1 MGWELFVGFRYL
13 RSRRRENFVS
23 VITLISTLSVLLGV
37 MVLTI
42 VLSVMTGFE
51 EDLRSRILGLH
62 AHLSLSDRLGRG
74 MIDTPNELAK
84 LMAEDPR
91 VVAAAP
97 VISSQMLVSARGRM
111 YGVYARGVEP
121 GSSSS
126 VHGITEFVVEG
137 SADSLGT
144 RQRVAAPPVR
154 LGEEPA
160 AGAGDA
166 PPLPTVMIGRE
177 LAQRLGV
184 ALGETVTLMVPNL
197 SATPLGAL
205 PRSRRFVVAAL
216 YDSGLVEYDSG
227 LVYLGIE
234 EARSLLGLG
243 PVATGVEAVLHDPY
257 SAPAVARDINDKLG
271 LPYYAESWTE
281 VHRNVF
287 EALKL
292 EKTVYFLVLLL
303 IILVSSFTIVS
314 ALYMIVMEKRRDI
327 AVLKAMGAP
336 DRSVAAIFV
345 AKGLLIG
352 CFGTAAGVLLGYLA
366 CLALDRYE
374 FIDLPEGVFYVST
387 LPVRIVASNFA
398 MVAAA
403 SVTICLGACL
413 FPAWKAAR
421 VIPVDVLRYE

>member
-51 EDLRSRILGLH
+51 EDLRGRILGLH
-62 AHLSLSDRLGRG
+62 PHLSLSDRLGHG
-74 MIDTPNELAK
+74 AISDPQKFASLIA
-84 LMAEDPR
+84 ADPR
-91 VVAAAP
+91 VIAAAP
-97 VISSQMLVSARGRM
+97 VISAQMLVSAHGRIQ
-111 YGVYARGVEP
+111 GVYARAVEP
-121 GSSSS
+121 ANSSS
-126 VHGITEFVVEG
+126 VHGITRFVVEG
-137 SADSLGT
+137 SAEALGQ
-144 RQRVAAPPVR
+144 RQVPLPPTTNAPDEAV
-154 LGEEPA
+154 
-160 AGAGDA
+160 
-166 PPLPTVMIGRE
+166 PLPTLMIGRE

-184 ALGETVTLMVPNL
+184 TVGDPVSISVPNL

-205 PRSRRFVVAAL
+205 PRSRRFVVAAI
-216 YDSGLVEYDSG
+216 YDSGMVEYDAG
-227 LVYLGIE
+227 LVYMAIE
-234 EARSLLGLG
+234 EARSLLGYG
-243 PVATGVEAVLHDPY
+243 DVATGVEAVLHDPY
-257 SAPAVARDINDKLG
+257 EAPAVAADINRQLG

-287 EALKL
+287 EALQL

-314 ALYMIVMEKRRDI
+314 ALYMVVMEKRRDI
-327 AVLKAMGAP
+327 AVLKAMGAG
-336 DRSVAAIFV
+336 DVSVASIFV

-352 CFGTAAGVLLGYLA
+352 VIGTLAGVLLGYLA
-366 CLALDRYE
+366 CVALDRYQ

-387 LPVRIVASNFA
+387 LPVKIVASNFA

-403 SVTICLGACL
+403 SVAICLGACL

>member
-1 MGWELFVGFRYL
+1 VMGWELFVGFRYL

-23 VITLISTLSVLLGV
+23 VITVISTLSVLLGV

-62 AHLSLSDRLGRG
+62 PHLSLSDRLGRG
-74 MIDTPNELAK
+74 MIDDPNELAK
-84 LMAEDPR
+84 LVAEDPR

-97 VISSQMLVSARGRM
+97 VISAQMLVSARGRM

-137 SADSLGT
+137 SAELLGS
-144 RQRVAAPPVR
+144 RQPVAAAPGEPPS
-154 LGEEPA
+154 
-160 AGAGDA
+160 DA

-184 ALGETVTLMVPNL
+184 TLGEAVTLMVPNL

-205 PRSRRFVVAAL
+205 PRSRRFVVAAM
-216 YDSGLVEYDSG
+216 YNSGMVEYDSG

-243 PVATGVEAVLHDPY
+243 PVATGVEAVLRDPY
-257 SAPAVARDINDKLG
+257 SAPAVARDINDRLG

-336 DRSVAAIFV
+336 DHSVAAIFV
-345 AKGLLIG
+345 AKGLFIG

-366 CLALDRYE
+366 CLALDRYQ

-398 MVAAA
+398 MVASA
-403 SVTICLGACL
+403 SVAICLGACL